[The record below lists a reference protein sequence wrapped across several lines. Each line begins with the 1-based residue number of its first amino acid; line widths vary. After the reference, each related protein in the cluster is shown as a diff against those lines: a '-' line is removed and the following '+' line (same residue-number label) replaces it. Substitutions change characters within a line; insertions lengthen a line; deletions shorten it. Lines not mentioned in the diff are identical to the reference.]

1 MIEGYLEDMLMERK
15 YGVSLQEIQNLYSVM
30 TWQVYLRLLQED
42 RRETVPSD
50 LVEAAERY
58 VIAFNTWDQ
67 QRNLAD

>member
-1 MIEGYLEDMLMERK
+1 MIEGYLEAMIMERK
-15 YGVSLQEIQNLYSVM
+15 VGVSLQEIQNLYSVM

-42 RRETVPSD
+42 RRETVPSE

-58 VIAFNTWDQ
+58 VIAFNEWDQ

>member
-15 YGVSLQEIQNLYSVM
+15 VGVSLQEIQNLYTVM

-42 RRETVPSD
+42 RRDSVPAD

-58 VIAFNTWDQ
+58 VIAFNDWDQ
-67 QRNLAD
+67 QRNLED

>member
-15 YGVSLQEIQNLYSVM
+15 VGVSLQEIQNLYSVM

-58 VIAFNTWDQ
+58 VIAFNEWDQ
-67 QRNLAD
+67 QRNLED

>member
-50 LVEAAERY
+50 LLEAAERY
-58 VIAFNTWDQ
+58 VIAFNEWDQ

>member
-1 MIEGYLEDMLMERK
+1 MIEGYLEDMIMERK
-15 YGVSLQEIQNLYSVM
+15 VGVSLQEIQNLYSVM

-50 LVEAAERY
+50 LLEAAERY
-58 VIAFNTWDQ
+58 VIAFNDWDQ

>member
-1 MIEGYLEDMLMERK
+1 MIEGYLEDMIMERK
-15 YGVSLQEIQNLYSVM
+15 VGVSLQEIQNLYSVM

-58 VIAFNTWDQ
+58 VIAFNEWDQ
-67 QRNLAD
+67 QRNLED

>member
-50 LVEAAERY
+50 LVEAAEKY
-58 VIAFNTWDQ
+58 VIAFNEWDQ

>member
-1 MIEGYLEDMLMERK
+1 MIEGALEDMLMERK
-15 YGVSLQEIQNLYSVM
+15 YGVSLQEIENLYSVM

-58 VIAFNTWDQ
+58 VIAFNDWDQ
-67 QRNLAD
+67 QRNLED

>member
-1 MIEGYLEDMLMERK
+1 MIEGYLEDMIMERK
-15 YGVSLQEIQNLYSVM
+15 VGVSLQEIQNLYTVM

-42 RRETVPSD
+42 RRDSVPAD

-67 QRNLAD
+67 ERNLAD

>member
-1 MIEGYLEDMLMERK
+1 MIEGYLEDMIMERK
-15 YGVSLQEIQNLYSVM
+15 VGVSLQEIQNLYCVM

-42 RRETVPSD
+42 RRDSVPAD

-58 VIAFNTWDQ
+58 VIAFNEWDQ

>member
-1 MIEGYLEDMLMERK
+1 MIEGYLEDMIMERK
-15 YGVSLQEIQNLYSVM
+15 VGVSLQEIQNLYTVM

-58 VIAFNTWDQ
+58 VIAFNEWDQ

>member
-1 MIEGYLEDMLMERK
+1 MIEGYLEDMIMERK
-15 YGVSLQEIQNLYSVM
+15 VGVSLQEIQNLYCVM

-50 LVEAAERY
+50 LVEAAEKY
-58 VIAFNTWDQ
+58 VIAFNEWDQ

>member
-1 MIEGYLEDMLMERK
+1 MIEGYLEDMIMERK
-15 YGVSLQEIQNLYSVM
+15 VGVSLQEIQNLYSVM

-58 VIAFNTWDQ
+58 VIAFNNWDQ
-67 QRNLAD
+67 QRNLED

>member
-1 MIEGYLEDMLMERK
+1 MIEGYLEDMIMERK
-15 YGVSLQEIQNLYSVM
+15 VGVSLQEIQNLYSVM

-42 RRETVPSD
+42 RRETVPAD

>member
-15 YGVSLQEIQNLYSVM
+15 YGVSLQEIQNLYTVM

-42 RRETVPSD
+42 RRDSVPSD

-58 VIAFNTWDQ
+58 VIAFNEWDQ
-67 QRNLAD
+67 QRNLED

>member
-1 MIEGYLEDMLMERK
+1 MIEGYLEDMIMERK
-15 YGVSLQEIQNLYSVM
+15 VGVSLQEIQNLYSVM

-50 LVEAAERY
+50 LLEAAERY
-58 VIAFNTWDQ
+58 VIAFNEWDQ

>member
-50 LVEAAERY
+50 LLEAAERY
-58 VIAFNTWDQ
+58 VLAFNSWDQ
-67 QRNLAD
+67 QRNLED

>member
-50 LVEAAERY
+50 LVEAAEKY
-58 VIAFNTWDQ
+58 VIAYNDWDQ
-67 QRNLAD
+67 QRNFAD

>member
-42 RRETVPSD
+42 RRDSVPAD
-50 LVEAAERY
+50 LLEAAERY
-58 VIAFNTWDQ
+58 VDAFNAWDQ

>member
-1 MIEGYLEDMLMERK
+1 MIEGYLEDMIMERK
-15 YGVSLQEIQNLYSVM
+15 VGVSLQELQNLYCVM

-58 VIAFNTWDQ
+58 VIAFNEWDQ

>member
-1 MIEGYLEDMLMERK
+1 MIEGYLEDMIMERK
-15 YGVSLQEIQNLYSVM
+15 VGVSLQEIQNLYSVM

-42 RRETVPSD
+42 RRETVPAD

-58 VIAFNTWDQ
+58 VIAFNEWDQ

>member
-15 YGVSLQEIQNLYSVM
+15 VGVSLQEIQNLYTVM

-50 LVEAAERY
+50 LVEAAEKY
-58 VIAFNTWDQ
+58 VIAFNDWDQ

>member
-1 MIEGYLEDMLMERK
+1 MIEGYLEDMIMERK
-15 YGVSLQEIQNLYSVM
+15 VGVSLQEIQNLYTVM

-58 VIAFNTWDQ
+58 VIAFNEWDQ
-67 QRNLAD
+67 SRNLAD

>member
-1 MIEGYLEDMLMERK
+1 MIEGYLEDMIMERK
-15 YGVSLQEIQNLYSVM
+15 VGVSLQEIQNLYTVM

-42 RRETVPSD
+42 RRETVPAD

-58 VIAFNTWDQ
+58 VIAFNEWDQ

>member
-1 MIEGYLEDMLMERK
+1 MIEGYLEDMIMERK
-15 YGVSLQEIQNLYSVM
+15 VGVSLQEIQNLYTVM

-67 QRNLAD
+67 ERNLAD